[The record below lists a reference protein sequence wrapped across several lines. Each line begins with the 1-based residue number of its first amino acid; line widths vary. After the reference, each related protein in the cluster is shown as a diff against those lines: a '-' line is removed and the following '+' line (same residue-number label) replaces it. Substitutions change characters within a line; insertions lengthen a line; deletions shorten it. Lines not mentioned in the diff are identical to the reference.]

1 VRGGLDPLEGL
12 RHGMDALAVRDADQ
26 RLAKLVMDLV

>member
-1 VRGGLDPLEGL
+1 L
-12 RHGMDALAVRDADQ
+12 RQGMNGLAVRDADQ